1 MRGISNE
8 DVYDTI
14 DDFSRQSS
22 KYSKTETNTQGYSD
36 AYSAAPKH
44 TYAIRHIT
52 DAIADDDYNRINL
65 RVHEVSHDP
74 EYNRLQSDT
83 DSGVVD
89 SFGISQI
96 NANDDSTSDRIS
108 DHTEL
113 PVFNGNKTYVTNTMN
128 ENCDNINTERE
139 EENKNAGV
147 RRRDSYE
154 IPEMNAN
161 ITETKTSDHGGLN
174 NIAKEDR
181 EIHHDENSLK
191 SMTQKNG
198 KRRDSYETPSIQ
210 TDIGLKVNTCI
221 SDYETAISASSIE
234 NPSADS
240 ADYTKVEIKY
250 ENEDEKTAE
259 NVTVALPHRSNSNM
273 DSDSDSD

>member
-14 DDFSRQSS
+14 DDISRQSS
-22 KYSKTETNTQGYSD
+22 KYSKTGTNTQGYSD
-36 AYSAAPKH
+36 AYSPAPKH

-108 DHTEL
+108 DNTEL
-113 PVFNGNKTYVTNTMN
+113 PVLNGNKTYVTNNMN
-128 ENCDNINTERE
+128 ENCDNLNTERE
-139 EENKNAGV
+139 ENKTAEV

-154 IPEMNAN
+154 IPEMNAK
-161 ITETKTSDHGGLN
+161 IKETKTSDHGGLN
-174 NIAKEDR
+174 NIEKGDR

-191 SMTQKNG
+191 STTQKNG

-210 TDIGLKVNTCI
+210 TDISLKVNTCV

-234 NPSADS
+234 NPSAES

-250 ENEDEKTAE
+250 ENEDEKTTD
-259 NVTVALPHRSNSNM
+259 NVTVALPHSNL